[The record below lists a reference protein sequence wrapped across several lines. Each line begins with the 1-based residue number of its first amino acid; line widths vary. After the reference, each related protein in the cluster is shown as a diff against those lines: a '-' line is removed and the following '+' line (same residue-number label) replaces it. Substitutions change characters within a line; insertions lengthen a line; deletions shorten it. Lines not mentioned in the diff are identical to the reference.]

1 MADKQPAPQAHEEQ
15 TQPGSLWEAE
25 KALLGLMAPE
35 GEKPKEEEAAPTEE
49 EESTEETQDESLEE
63 ESEEEAEESDEDEEE
78 ESEESDDEDEEELY
92 TVTING
98 EQEEVTLDELTKGY
112 SRQSDY
118 TRKTQKLADD
128 FKNLTELETQ
138 WKQEMGATQ
147 QERAQYTNAL
157 ENVINASLKN
167 LNKFDVDWDDLRQ
180 NDREEYLLKRDEYRE
195 AQDNIQKQQHEYQ
208 ALQQKQQQEMA
219 QQFQMAKQEE
229 FGKLVDKLPD
239 WGDDQKRT
247 ELGNSVREY
256 ALSQGYSKE
265 EINSLVDHRSVLVL
279 LKAKQFDDLNKSDV
293 KSKKLKNKPKVVRS
307 GKGKEKGEDSKSK
320 RTAKMKRLRSSGHVD
335 DAASILED
343 LFNS

>member
-15 TQPGSLWEAE
+15 TQPGSLWEAQE
-25 KALLGLMAPE
+25 ALLGLMEPE
-35 GEKPKEEEAAPTEE
+35 KEKPEEEEATPTEE
-49 EESTEETQDESLEE
+49 EESTEETQDESLDE

-98 EQEEVTLDELTKGY
+98 DEEEVTLDELTKGY

-118 TRKTQKLADD
+118 TRKTQKLAED

-147 QERAQYTNAL
+147 QERAQYANAL

-180 NDREEYLLKRDEYRE
+180 NDREEYLLKRNEYRE
-195 AQDNIQKQQHEYQ
+195 AQDNIQQQQREYQ
-208 ALQQKQQQEMA
+208 AVQQKQQQEMA
-219 QQFQMAKQEE
+219 QQFQQAKQEE
-229 FGKLVDKLPD
+229 FHKLVDKLPD
-239 WGDDQKRT
+239 WGDDTKRG

-256 ALSQGYSKE
+256 ALSQGYSSE

-307 GKGKEKGEDSKSK
+307 GKGKEKGEDSKTK
-320 RTAKMKRLRSSGHVD
+320 RAAKMKRLRSSGHVD

-343 LFNS
+343 LYNS